1 MSNTFLFSLL
11 AICLLVG
18 AAGSLEARRSRTK
31 AARLRS
37 VKIAVGGFGSLF
49 IILCVS
55 MLESLLPLLVIAGAV
70 LWLTRHLRNRTSP
83 LARYIDKKI
92 AKTS

>member
-1 MSNTFLFSLL
+1 
-11 AICLLVG
+11 
-18 AAGSLEARRSRTK
+18 
-31 AARLRS
+31 
-37 VKIAVGGFGSLF
+37 
-49 IILCVS
+49 VS